1 MYPLSKGATTM
12 ITVGV
17 KELKQQAS
25 KLIRMV
31 RTQGSEVQVT
41 YHGHVVALIT
51 PVNVTPEDDEPGW
64 VELDHLAAQIGSK
77 WAGGASAVEAVQEGR
92 R

>member
-1 MYPLSKGATTM
+1 M
-12 ITVGV
+12 ITVGI

-31 RTQGSEVQVT
+31 RTKGSEVQVT
-41 YHGHVVALIT
+41 YRGHLVAMIV
-51 PVNVTPEDDEPGW
+51 PVNAVHEEDAPGW
-64 VELDHLAAQIGSK
+64 VELDHLAAQIGGK
-77 WAGGASAVEAVQEGR
+77 WAVGVSAVEAVAEGR